1 MKTLI
6 TEIEKNKI
14 RLMHNNQKV
23 FDILLQE
30 NSNLFPNKNESIIN
44 DWLSPDDRYLI
55 LFDELYDLKDKKKLG
70 DVWENFENLK
80 LFLSHS
86 FEVAKNVP
94 LEIKE
99 SVKNSLSSL
108 LITESFSD
116 ISKIKTIIKTILINE
131 DEGFLDWVGSGI
143 KKTGEWAKE
152 QGKDFVKG
160 TKELFSG
167 GWEMLKKA
175 GISIS
180 QGEWMEVLN
189 ILKAGFLFI
198 ARKIRSLLYNPVG
211 IILDAILI
219 ATGVGKGVQWIPW
232 AIVVALD
239 LYEVITG
246 NYEEKDMPT
255 WMRWLMI
262 GTDVLGLVL
271 AGGVAASAK
280 SIFQIFKG
288 VKTEE
293 QFVQIAI
300 KNPNIVKWVE
310 KIVGAFSKV
319 PQLLGKAANYL
330 KNTQLAKGSK
340 FIQDILGRAEGVLK
354 NGAET
359 LSKLSSRAKNA
370 SGEAKNII
378 AKTGKPK
385 TPIKQTVKTALKVGG
400 TQAAVITALDKSIKK
415 GYQLYYGLSDEEVE
429 NQENISKTQKNYETE
444 SGGETMMDSIN
455 KAYE

>member
-1 MKTLI
+1 
-6 TEIEKNKI
+6 
-14 RLMHNNQKV
+14 
-23 FDILLQE
+23 
-30 NSNLFPNKNESIIN
+30 
-44 DWLSPDDRYLI
+44 
-55 LFDELYDLKDKKKLG
+55 
-70 DVWENFENLK
+70 
-80 LFLSHS
+80 
-86 FEVAKNVP
+86 
-94 LEIKE
+94 
-99 SVKNSLSSL
+99 
-108 LITESFSD
+108 
-116 ISKIKTIIKTILINE
+116 
-131 DEGFLDWVGSGI
+131 
-143 KKTGEWAKE
+143 
-152 QGKDFVKG
+152 
-160 TKELFSG
+160 
-167 GWEMLKKA
+167 
-175 GISIS
+175 
-180 QGEWMEVLN
+180 MEVLN

-415 GYQLYYGLSDEEVE
+415 GRYCKEDFSCD
-429 NQENISKTQKNYETE
+429 
-444 SGGETMMDSIN
+444 
-455 KAYE
+455 

>member
-1 MKTLI
+1 
-6 TEIEKNKI
+6 
-14 RLMHNNQKV
+14 
-23 FDILLQE
+23 
-30 NSNLFPNKNESIIN
+30 
-44 DWLSPDDRYLI
+44 
-55 LFDELYDLKDKKKLG
+55 LKDKKKLG